1 MKKKLDSIELDLDL
15 LFIHIKGKWKPDEQ
29 EKRAAWEL
37 YIELVTRISV
47 VELKKSEGILREALS
62 SLYSLFPTTRQ
73 VLRNYGPSIAVT
85 HEDADYSLARLA
97 VNFLNYELR
106 PILSKWHPL
115 LQDYE
120 EKREKGVSIKDHED
134 RWEMNQELRNV
145 FNNSRIALIEYSKF
159 LALAAGIEPLLEE
172 KRIRTDHG
180 IVQA

>member
-1 MKKKLDSIELDLDL
+1 MKKKLDSIQLDLNL

-29 EKRAAWEL
+29 EKKAAWEL

-73 VLRNYGPSIAVT
+73 VLRHYGSSIAAT

-120 EKREKGVSIKDHED
+120 EQREKGVSIKAHED
-134 RWEMNQELRNV
+134 RWEMNQELRKV
-145 FNNSRIALIEYSKF
+145 LDDSRTVLIEYSKF
-159 LALAAGIEPLLEE
+159 LASAAGIEPLIEE
-172 KRIRTDHG
+172 SKDG
-180 IVQA
+180 E